1 MCVELR
7 YALAFHKHSDIREKC
22 VCQQYLVPRPL
33 PIRVHKLSDFQF
45 SKVVKLLWRCTIL
58 HISKMVEKLQRE
70 SKLGEIVEDGNLF
83 SVVFL
88 VVFGGDL
95 DEYK

>member
-1 MCVELR
+1 
-7 YALAFHKHSDIREKC
+7 
-22 VCQQYLVPRPL
+22 
-33 PIRVHKLSDFQF
+33 
-45 SKVVKLLWRCTIL
+45 
-58 HISKMVEKLQRE
+58 MVEKLQRE